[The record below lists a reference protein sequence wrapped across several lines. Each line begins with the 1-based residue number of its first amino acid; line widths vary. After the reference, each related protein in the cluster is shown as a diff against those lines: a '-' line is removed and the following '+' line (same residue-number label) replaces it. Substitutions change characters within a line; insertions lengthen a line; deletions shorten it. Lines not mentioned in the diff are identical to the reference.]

1 MLTYHLLLVLLW
13 KNSEK
18 SFKTLPFWLCTNSH
32 GNLYHSFTLG
42 LSLALIKTARL
53 EMQPISIQTS
63 LAGKQQTHQLHFCTA
78 SYPAAGSVLTILHL
92 SPARVSGGRSC
103 IGKLGSSPTVAQP
116 QPQVCDISDER
127 QSQSWHAAY
136 WILNNQRETKAEM
149 VPMWRGGEERGY
161 WKDGHWLQGQN
172 TGLHIKGDPD
182 DSLDK
187 ALTRSLHFI
196 NKCTH
201 EF

>member
-1 MLTYHLLLVLLW
+1 M
-13 KNSEK
+13 
-18 SFKTLPFWLCTNSH
+18 
-32 GNLYHSFTLG
+32 
-42 LSLALIKTARL
+42 
-53 EMQPISIQTS
+53 
-63 LAGKQQTHQLHFCTA
+63 
-78 SYPAAGSVLTILHL
+78 
-92 SPARVSGGRSC
+92 
-103 IGKLGSSPTVAQP
+103 VAHP
-116 QPQVCDISDER
+116 QPQVCGISDE

-136 WILNNQRETKAEM
+136 WILNNQSETKAEM
-149 VPMWRGGEERGY
+149 VPMWRGGEERGC

-187 ALTRSLHFI
+187 ALTCSLHFI